1 MAEIICYDSRGN
13 PITRF
18 YQWDKNQSI
27 TVSGLSTGPVP
38 VFQFSNRN
46 HQESITVSA
55 TVTASGL
62 TAIVPNELLEEAET
76 LQAYIY
82 REVASGAGRTLGVIS
97 IPVRPRRKPSDYVED
112 AN

>member
-27 TVSGLSTGPVP
+27 TVSGLSTEPVP
-38 VFQFSNRN
+38 VFQFSNRK
-46 HQESITVSA
+46 HPTSIPVSA
-55 TVTASGL
+55 TVTGSGL
-62 TAIVPNELLEEAET
+62 LAMVPNELLEEAET
-76 LQAYIY
+76 LHAYIY
-82 REVASGAGRTLGVIS
+82 REVASGAGRTLGVVS
-97 IPVRPRRKPSDYVED
+97 IPVRPRRKPSDYVEN

>member
-13 PITRF
+13 PITRV

-27 TVSGLSTGPVP
+27 TVSGLSTEPVP
-38 VFQFSNRN
+38 VFQFSNRK
-46 HQESITVSA
+46 HPTSITVSA
-55 TVTASGL
+55 TVTGSGL
-62 TAIVPNELLEEAET
+62 LAMVPNELLEEAET
-76 LQAYIY
+76 LHAYIY
-82 REVASGAGRTLGVIS
+82 REVASGAGRTLGVVS

>member
-18 YQWDKNQSI
+18 YQWDKNQTV
-27 TVSGLSTGPVP
+27 TVSGLSVSPAP

-46 HQESITVSA
+46 HATSIS
-55 TVTASGL
+55 VTPTISGSQM
-62 TAIVPNELLEEAET
+62 TARVPNELLEEAEP
-76 LQAYIY
+76 LFAYIY
-82 REVASGAGRTLGVIS
+82 REAATGAARTLGVIS
-97 IPVRPRRKPSDYVED
+97 IPVRPRRKPSDYVES

>member
-18 YQWDKNQSI
+18 YQWDKNQ
-27 TVSGLSTGPVP
+27 TVTVGGLSVSPVP
-38 VFQFSNRN
+38 VFQFSNRKRPT
-46 HQESITVSA
+46 SITVTP
-55 TVTASGL
+55 TVSGSMMTAR
-62 TAIVPNELLEEAET
+62 VPNELLEEAEP
-76 LQAYIY
+76 LHAYIY
-82 REVASGAGRTLGVIS
+82 REAATGAGRTLGVIS